1 MKKKSSVSISLCP
14 LSLTLPCLLSP
25 LLCLPFCFTGL
36 SAALASLAP
45 KPNIDLTALGES
57 DPLGTC
63 LREARH
69 PTNAAVF

>member
-1 MKKKSSVSISLCP
+1 MKKSSVSISL
-14 LSLTLPCLLSP
+14 TLPCLLCP
-25 LLCLPFCFTGL
+25 LLCLLFYFTGL

-45 KPNIDLTALGES
+45 KPNIDPTALGES
-57 DPLGTC
+57 DLLGTR

>member
-1 MKKKSSVSISLCP
+1 MKKKSSVSISLRP
-14 LSLTLPCLLSP
+14 LSLNLPCLLSP
-25 LLCLPFCFTGL
+25 LLCPLFYFIGL

-45 KPNIDLTALGES
+45 KPNIDPTVLGES
-57 DPLGTC
+57 DPLGTH